1 MTKKILFITA
11 PIGAGHIKAAQA
23 VSQTIKAIHPD
34 FQTEICNVFDFF
46 HPTIGNTILKTYL
59 KILGIFPQA
68 YGAMYS
74 WGNQSSLALYGR
86 EIVSQFL
93 ARRMVDYINSF
104 QPSVIVCTHATPA
117 GLVAWSK
124 RKGLLNVPAAAI
136 ITDFVIHRLW
146 VYQEID
152 HYFVSHEKMV
162 EYLNKYAIAREA
174 VTVTG
179 IPVSTVFSQPSNRV
193 AILKRLTLH
202 QDRKTILIMGGG
214 AGILPMDEILERCV
228 ELDKPVQFIA
238 IAGKNKQLY
247 NKLSKFESSTKH
259 PIRILGYV
267 DNVDELMS
275 VADILI
281 SKPGGMSTSEALAL
295 GLPLIIYRPIPGQE
309 EANTRYLLD
318 NKAALRADSLPE
330 LMAVIQ
336 TLMFEGNDEL
346 LNLQQQAIRIGRP
359 NAAKDIA
366 KFLVKNYF
374 Y

>member
-1 MTKKILFITA
+1 MAKKILFITA

-23 VSQTIKAIHPD
+23 VSQTVTASHPD
-34 FQTEICNVFDFF
+34 LQTEICNVFDFF
-46 HPTIGNTILKTYL
+46 HPIIGNTILKTYL

-74 WGNQSSLALYGR
+74 WGNQSELALYGR
-86 EIVSQFL
+86 EIVSRFL
-93 ARRMVDYINSF
+93 ARRMVNYIDSF

-124 RKGLLNVPAAAI
+124 RKGLLSVPAAAI

-146 VYQEID
+146 VYPEMD
-152 HYFVSHEKMV
+152 RYFVSHENMV
-162 EYLNKYAIAREA
+162 EYLNGYGIARKS
-174 VTVTG
+174 VTITG
-179 IPVSTVFSQPSNRV
+179 IPVGTSFSRPCDRV
-193 AILKRLTLH
+193 EVLKSLTLH

-214 AGILPMDEILERCV
+214 AGILPMDEILEMCDQ
-228 ELDKPVQFIA
+228 LDKPLQFIA

-247 NKLSKFESSTKH
+247 NKLSKFESNSKH
-259 PIRILGYV
+259 PIKVLGYV
-267 DNVDELMS
+267 DNVNEIMS
-275 VADILI
+275 AADILI

-330 LMAVIQ
+330 LMAVMRN
-336 TLMFEGNDEL
+336 LLFADNDEL
-346 LNLQQQAIRIGRP
+346 VNLQQQAVRIGRP
-359 NAAKDIA
+359 NAANDIA
-366 KFLVKNYF
+366 EFLVKAYF

>member
-1 MTKKILFITA
+1 MAKKILFITA

-23 VSQTIKAIHPD
+23 VSQTITASHPD
-34 FQTEICNVFDFF
+34 LQTEICNVFDFF
-46 HPTIGNTILKTYL
+46 HPIIGNTILKTYL

-74 WGNQSSLALYGR
+74 WGNQSELALYGR
-86 EIVSQFL
+86 EIVSRFL
-93 ARRMVDYINSF
+93 ARRMVNYIDSF

-124 RKGLLNVPAAAI
+124 RKGLLSVPAAAI

-146 VYQEID
+146 VYPEMD
-152 HYFVSHEKMV
+152 RYFVSHENMV
-162 EYLNKYAIAREA
+162 EYLNGYGITRKS
-174 VTVTG
+174 VTITG
-179 IPVSTVFSQPSNRV
+179 IPVGTPFGRPCDRV
-193 AILKRLTLH
+193 EVLKSLTLH

-214 AGILPMDEILERCV
+214 AGILPMDEILEMCDQ
-228 ELDKPVQFIA
+228 LDKPLQFIA

-247 NKLSKFESSTKH
+247 NKLSKFESNSKH
-259 PIRILGYV
+259 PIKVLGYV
-267 DNVDELMS
+267 DNVNEIMS
-275 VADILI
+275 AADVLI

-330 LMAVIQ
+330 LMAVMRN
-336 TLMFEGNDEL
+336 LLFADNDEL
-346 LNLQQQAIRIGRP
+346 VNLQQQAVRIGRP
-359 NAAKDIA
+359 NAANDIA
-366 KFLVKNYF
+366 EFLVKDYF